1 MNASYKPHP
10 DFTPTRPVTKE
21 ELDQILDT
29 PVLHLEKLKEPII
42 ITSIELLF
50 NNGMYFVRT
59 RTKDDLTGIAPANDR
74 AAWCYPILNE
84 LVAPYFIG
92 KDARDLEKLL
102 EGVYV
107 YRSNYKLAG
116 LPFWCSVAFVE
127 LSILDIL
134 GKALGVPVGQLFGPR
149 IREKVNIYVASGN
162 RGTTPEEEL
171 DILARWV
178 DETKA
183 KAIKFKIGGRMS
195 KNADSIAGRSEGLI
209 YLTRKYFGDQMI
221 IHADGNGSY
230 DAQEAIRYGK
240 ILEEIGAYF
249 YEEPCPF
256 DDLWETRKTA
266 QALTIPLA
274 FGEQETSLRRF
285 EWIIEKDAA
294 RVVQPDILYHG
305 GLIRTVKVA
314 KMAEL
319 AGKTIT
325 PHVSGGF
332 CFVYVLHLASFT
344 PNLGSY
350 QEHKRG
356 IPESNALLG
365 DILRLQDGTIN
376 IPNTPGLGIDP
387 ANPILKHALLIR

>member
-1 MNASYKPHP
+1 MSKIYTPHP
-10 DFTPTRPVTKE
+10 DFGPTRPVTKE
-21 ELDQILDT
+21 QLDAILEA
-29 PVLHLEKLKEPII
+29 PVLHLEKLTSPII
-42 ITSIELLF
+42 IESMELLF
-50 NNGMYFVRT
+50 NNGMYYVRT
-59 RTKDDLTGIAPANDR
+59 RTKCGLTGIAPTNDR
-74 AAWCYPILNE
+74 VAWCYPILNE
-84 LVAPYFIG
+84 LVIPYFIG
-92 KDARDLEKLL
+92 KDARDLEKLI

-107 YRSNYKLAG
+107 YKSNYKLAG

-127 LSILDIL
+127 LSILDLL
-134 GKALGVPVGQLFGPR
+134 GKALNVPMAQLFGPR
-149 IREKVNIYVASGN
+149 IRDKVDIYVASGN

-171 DILARWV
+171 DILADWV

-195 KNADSIAGRSEGLI
+195 KNADSIAGRSESLI
-209 YLTRKYFGDQMI
+209 YLTRKYFGDDMI

-230 DAQEAIRYGK
+230 DAKEAIRYGR
-240 ILEEIGAYF
+240 ILEDINAYF

-256 DDLWETRKTA
+256 DDLWETRDAAKG
-266 QALTIPLA
+266 LTIPMA

-285 EWIIEKDAA
+285 EWIIQKDAA
-294 RVVQPDILYHG
+294 RIVQPDILYHG
-305 GLIRTVKVA
+305 GMIRTVKVA

-325 PHVSGGF
+325 PHVSSGF

-356 IPESNALLG
+356 IPESNELMG
-365 DILRLQDGTIN
+365 GILTLKDGAIN
-376 IPNTPGLGIDP
+376 IPDTPGLGIDHTLP
-387 ANPILKHALLIR
+387 VFKHAIKIK